1 VTTPAVEGLLNAPYI
16 SLNEFRAAPT
26 WIDTQDLIPGGAT
39 ANEDDE
45 MTNVLL
51 RASAWADSY
60 CGLRLGAHQSYEQTR
75 ARVDRQGVIKLH
87 PSNVPVRQLTGLAY
101 GSDFQNLT
109 QITDFTQTW
118 IEDARGII
126 VSSIPWRGSWA
137 GSLEFG
143 SAPPWGGEVYVVYSY
158 VAGFASTT
166 LASPANAAATSLT
179 LADPTGLQ
187 PPNTTLIGTFGSST
201 ARIWDPGLEEA
212 VTVAPGYTAGANPVP
227 LVSGL
232 LNSHDTG
239 TGVSEFPAE
248 VHQAVIALA
257 VALLMREDVADD
269 DPWPDAQYGPAAR
282 RSGSGGRAGGLVETA
297 WQLLDPYRR
306 VR

>member
-1 VTTPAVEGLLNAPYI
+1 MTTPAVEGLITAPYVT
-16 SLNEFRAAPT
+16 LAEFRAAPT
-26 WIDTQDLIPGGAT
+26 WLDSQDLIPGGAS
-39 ANEDDE
+39 ANQDDE
-45 MTNVLL
+45 MTNVLI
-51 RASAWADSY
+51 RASAWAENY
-60 CGLRLGAHQSYEQTR
+60 CGQPLRAHTAYEQAR
-75 ARVDRQGVIKLH
+75 ARIDRRGCIKIH

-101 GSDFQNLT
+101 GADFQNMT

-143 SAPPWGGEVYVVYSY
+143 VAPPWGQEVYVQYSY
-158 VAGFASTT
+158 IAGYAATT
-166 LASPANAAATSLT
+166 LSAPATAAATSLT
-179 LADPTGLQ
+179 LTDPTGLQ
-187 PPNTTLIGTFGSST
+187 PPATGLIGTFGAST

-212 VTVAPGYTAGANPVP
+212 VTIAPGYTQGANPVP
-227 LVSGL
+227 IVSGL

-239 TGVSEFPAE
+239 TGVSELPPE

-257 VALLMREDVADD
+257 VALLAREDVAND

-282 RSGSGGRAGGLVETA
+282 RSGSGGRSGGLVETA